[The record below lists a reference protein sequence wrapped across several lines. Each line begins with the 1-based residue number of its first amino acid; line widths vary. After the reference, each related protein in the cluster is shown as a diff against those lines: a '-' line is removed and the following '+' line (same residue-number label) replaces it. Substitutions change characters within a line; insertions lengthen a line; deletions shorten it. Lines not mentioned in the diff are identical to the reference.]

1 MPKAKAADTTTRSVI
16 YEGRSVQW
24 LTCSVSKPSEI
35 EPLSIAAAV
44 KLSQPSI
51 FPERPV
57 AAVVVDL
64 GNGSLFWAD
73 Q

>member
-1 MPKAKAADTTTRSVI
+1 VN
-16 YEGRSVQW
+16 
-24 LTCSVSKPSEI
+24 
-35 EPLSIAAAV
+35 
-44 KLSQPSI
+44 LSQPSI

-64 GNGSLFWAD
+64 GNRSLFWDD